1 MTPNQMEAPGM
12 MGAAMGMP
20 GAMGMDFGGMIPQM
34 FTFQPNWTVNNGV
47 THLNITTVGPK
58 T

>member
-1 MTPNQMEAPGM
+1 MTPNQMGSPGM

-20 GAMGMDFGGMIPQM
+20 GMSFGGMMPQM
-34 FTFQPNWTVNNGV
+34 FTFQPTCTVNNGV

-58 T
+58 TK

>member
-1 MTPNQMEAPGM
+1 MTPNQMGSPGM

-20 GAMGMDFGGMIPQM
+20 GMSFGGMMPQM
-34 FTFQPNWTVNNGV
+34 FTFQPTWTVNNGV

-58 T
+58 TK